1 MGTDEL
7 NIFEEEFWKINQVLE
22 KLLTDTNAR
31 AVLLIDRAGQLITSV
46 GDTSNLDV
54 PSFATLSAADFAA
67 TAQLA
72 LLIGEKAF
80 STLFH
85 QGENQSIYISIV
97 ADKLILAIVFDKRTT
112 LGLVRIKA
120 NQVSKELD
128 SIFETIFTRIKSAYE
143 KTIDSDFLSEAETE
157 LDNLFK

>member
-22 KLLTDTNAR
+22 KLLTETNAR

-46 GDTSNLDV
+46 GDTSTLDV

-72 LLIGEKAF
+72 LLIGENAF

-128 SIFETIFTRIKSAYE
+128 GIFKTIFTRIKSTYE
-143 KTIDSDFLSEAETE
+143 KTIDSDFLSEAESE

>member
-22 KLLTDTNAR
+22 KLLTETNSR

-46 GDTSNLDV
+46 GDTSTLDV

-72 LLIGEKAF
+72 LLIGENAF

-128 SIFETIFTRIKSAYE
+128 GIFKTIFTRIKSTYE
-143 KTIDSDFLSEAETE
+143 KTIDSDFLSEAESE

>member
-1 MGTDEL
+1 LGTDEL

-22 KLLTDTNAR
+22 KLLRETNAR

-46 GDTSNLDV
+46 GDTSTLDV

-72 LLIGEKAF
+72 LLIGENAF

-85 QGENQSIYISIV
+85 QGKNQSIYISIV
-97 ADKLILAIVFDKRTT
+97 AEKLILAIVFDKRTT

-128 SIFETIFTRIKSAYE
+128 GIFKTIFTRIKGSYE
-143 KTIDSDFLSEAETE
+143 KTIDSDFLSEAESE

>member
-1 MGTDEL
+1 LGTDEL

-22 KLLTDTNAR
+22 KLLTETNAR

-46 GDTSNLDV
+46 GDTSTLDV

-72 LLIGEKAF
+72 LLIGENAF

-128 SIFETIFTRIKSAYE
+128 GIFKTIFTRIKSTYE
-143 KTIDSDFLSEAETE
+143 KTIDSDFLSEAESE